1 MPVNLFVGGIPYE
14 MTQAAL
20 TEMFSACGTV
30 TSVNLI
36 MDRDT
41 GRSKGFGFV
50 GMDTEAE
57 AQAAIA
63 KFNGTAIKSR
73 KIFVSV
79 ARPQVKRPVEPVAPA
94 GPGTPGFIERRSGLK
109 DRRRPQ
115 PGAEEGRRPADKPWQ
130 DSGKRE
136 RYAGPRKWGPKPGGF
151 SGPKKW
157 GDKPAGSGEKRR
169 DFSGP
174 KKWEGKP
181 GGFSG
186 PKKWSDKRAGSG
198 EKRRDFSGP
207 KKWGPKPGGF
217 GGPKKW
223 GGKPG
228 GSGRKGGPR
237 PA

>member
-20 TEMFSACGTV
+20 TELFSACGAV
-30 TSVNLI
+30 TGVKLI

-50 GMDTEAE
+50 EMGTEPE

-63 KFNGTAIKSR
+63 KFNGTELEGR

-79 ARPQVKRPVEPVAPA
+79 ARPQVKRPVEPVAPG

-115 PGAEEGRRPADKPWQ
+115 PGADEGRRPAGKPWQ
-130 DSGKRE
+130 DFGKRE
-136 RYAGPRKWGPKPGGF
+136 GSAGPRKWGPKPGGF
-151 SGPKKW
+151 GGPKKWGDKPAPKKWGAKPSGFSGPKKW
-157 GDKPAGSGEKRR
+157 GDKPA
-169 DFSGP
+169 
-174 KKWEGKP
+174 
-181 GGFSG
+181 
-186 PKKWSDKRAGSG
+186 AGG

-217 GGPKKW
+217 SGPKKW
-223 GGKPG
+223 GKKPG
-228 GSGRKGGPR
+228 GFGRKGGPR

>member
-20 TEMFSACGTV
+20 TELFSACGTV
-30 TSVNLI
+30 TNVKLI

-41 GRSKGFGFV
+41 GRSKGFGFIE
-50 GMDTEAE
+50 MAAEAE

-63 KFNGTAIKSR
+63 KFNDTTLDGR

-79 ARPQVKRPVEPVAPA
+79 ARPQEKRPVSPVGA
-94 GPGTPGFIERRSGLK
+94 PGFVERRSGLK

-115 PGAEEGRRPADKPWQ
+115 AGPEEGRRPAGKPWQ

-136 RYAGPRKWGPKPGGF
+136 GFAGPKKWGAKPGGFSGPKKWGPKPGGF

-157 GDKPAGSGEKRR
+157 GDKPAGGGEKRR
-169 DFSGP
+169 
-174 KKWEGKP
+174 
-181 GGFSG
+181 GFG
-186 PKKWSDKRAGSG
+186 
-198 EKRRDFSGP
+198 GP
-207 KKWGPKPGGF
+207 KKWGSKPSGF